1 MKELK
6 KYYKEI
12 KGNLIFSLPTKW
24 IFMHEFKTKIK
35 NFLIEHPTSS
45 IDDIK
50 NHFGSP
56 KEITRT
62 YSNEDVQKL
71 KKKTKR
77 CIIISSILIFLFIVS
92 SCIIIY
98 LYDIIANFSGEVVV
112 TIR

>member
-35 NFLIEHPTSS
+35 NFLIEHPTAS

-56 KEITRT
+56 KE
-62 YSNEDVQKL
+62 
-71 KKKTKR
+71 KKTLIESLYMKQ
-77 CIIISSILIFLFIVS
+77 ISKLSEVNLAISLKE
-92 SCIIIY
+92 
-98 LYDIIANFSGEVVV
+98 LYKLYGV
-112 TIR
+112 